1 VSSIES
7 LLGDLAAALTGE
19 KKLAAE
25 AKPDNPA
32 AEVIAANQRVR
43 DTAKWILTSFA
54 AVGAI
59 LVGGLQLSS
68 IGNLTAE
75 TPNARIWAT
84 LVGIFAATIGVALAI
99 GFMSSVLQPQLRS
112 FGQADKDPDTA
123 SDALAEPLRMTY
135 PELKAKLNEKDNA
148 VDDTQ
153 EKYGPTSSEHRDAL
167 ASREKWEQTRQDAL
181 TLIGS
186 EFLWK
191 RYKRA
196 RGAVVLAIFL
206 VLGGVVAFAW
216 GANPPDD
223 AKEEPAVTLGQAP
236 LSLNVHLLPAGVA
249 ALAKAR
255 GCETADL
262 AVLSVAGTA
271 AEREVVTL
279 PTARCKTVRFVL
291 TPGLG
296 TAVAATPP

>member
-25 AKPDNPA
+25 TKPVDHA
-32 AEVIAANQRVR
+32 AEVAAANQRVR

-68 IGNLTAE
+68 IGKLTAE
-75 TPNARIWAT
+75 TPDARIWAT
-84 LVGIFAATIGVALAI
+84 LIGIFAATIGVALAI

-112 FGQADKDPDTA
+112 LRQADKDPDTA
-123 SDALAEPLRMTY
+123 SDALAEPLGMKY
-135 PELKAKLNEKDNA
+135 SELKTKLDEKYKA
-148 VDDTQ
+148 VDDAKEQ
-153 EKYGPTSSEHRDAL
+153 YGTTSNQY
-167 ASREKWEQTRQDAL
+167 REAVATRQKWEDTWQDAL

-191 RYKRA
+191 RYKTA
-196 RGAVVLAIFL
+196 RIAVVVAIFL

-216 GANPPDD
+216 GANPPDK
-223 AKEEPAVTLGQAP
+223 ANEETAVTLGQAP
-236 LSLNVHLLPAGVA
+236 LLLDVHLTPAGVT
-249 ALAKAR
+249 ALADAR
-255 GCETADL
+255 GCKTAEL
-262 AVLSVAGTA
+262 AVLSVAGDA
-271 AEREVVTL
+271 AEREVVTV
-279 PTARCKTVRFVL
+279 PMARCQTVRFVL